1 MKFIPRS
8 GVIII
13 YTAAYQFNIGRTRLR
28 RQMPIR
34 RAQSG
39 FLPASAA
46 QPIKSTIR
54 HIRQTRISA
63 RTANAACTRERNGKN
78 HEDTYR
84 GGTFRSTIHKLS
96 MRSGAVYYDLDRT
109 AAAREVHIGTQRARR
124 KPGARPI
131 GTRAIRCRSE
141 RCSARH
147 NGCCR
152 RDARKQPRT
161 CRRSR
166 QFPIGCRYRNQ
177 LCAGEHKRSCNR
189 SECFLR
195 IIRYSSSRCERRIRY
210 DRRIC
215 GGYRILR
222 LYRRQRDICI

>member
-84 GGTFRSTIHKLS
+84 GGTLRSTIHKLS

-152 RDARKQPRT
+152 RDARKTASASMPTQLDSSPSDADTEISSVPESISAAATDPGRLSPDHPIQPQPMRAADTIRPTNMRRT
-161 CRRSR
+161 PYTSAI
-166 QFPIGCRYRNQ
+166 PTT
-177 LCAGEHKRSCNR
+177 A
-189 SECFLR
+189 
-195 IIRYSSSRCERRIRY
+195 
-210 DRRIC
+210 
-215 GGYRILR
+215 
-222 LYRRQRDICI
+222 